1 MVADLVCRG
10 RVLRAEGGGM
20 GWSCSQEKERWP
32 EPPPVKCTEAVSRG
46 EEDEDEKDNEEEE

>member
-1 MVADLVCRG
+1 
-10 RVLRAEGGGM
+10 M

-46 EEDEDEKDNEEEE
+46 EEDEDEKDNGEEE